1 MAKYIR
7 NNKIDS
13 TKANEVNDLKG
24 IGEATQKFVST
35 FYNAGWDS
43 LVADTNNNSFRQ
55 KVSFYCTP
63 KTNPVKNSKPKD
75 KNNNKLAGIER
86 LFPPISAKTPK
97 EVNEIFKFFKTKV
110 PSCANDNQGI
120 SYA

>member
-1 MAKYIR
+1 MAKYIG

-24 IGEATQKFVST
+24 IGEATWKFVSA

-55 KVSFYCTP
+55 KISFHYTP
-63 KTNPVKNSKPKD
+63 KTNPVKNGKPKD
-75 KNNNKLAGIER
+75 KDNNKLASIER
-86 LFPPISAKTPK
+86 LLPLISAKTSK
-97 EVNEIFKFFKTKV
+97 EVNKISKFFKTKV
-110 PSCANDNQGI
+110 LSCANGNQGI
-120 SYA
+120 LYA